1 MGSAQPIAVDPG
13 NGKCTRTLGTNLYF
27 VGDCDAN
34 GDLELRPR
42 IGNQVLGI
50 ATVIVPT
57 GGGTTNLV
65 STSAGLATGDV
76 AIMEGYSAPGD
87 GGGGQFWFEVGPM
100 NRKIMAA
107 VSSQVSVASTQP
119 NSAGDL
125 RVRVHC
131 SSAHQLVEGQA
142 VTVSGALDGGANGNF
157 IITLAG
163 LGAQATTDFILLGVL
178 ARGTFG
184 AGGMVG
190 TTVLTIPG
198 HPYETGHRLVIRR
211 MGRPD
216 VDGPHRDDELA
227 RRLRQRDQADN
238 SATRG
243 AGLSLPLHHIRHD
256 RIARTYLEYHDRQY
270 DAWCRDRRVD
280 LPRQIANIRRGHPR
294 RSRKRSSEW
303 DDD

>member
-1 MGSAQPIAVDPG
+1 MGATTYSASTNVNKGDVVCLVSGGTPPTVQTANSTLLGANPVVGVAASNSGGGTVSVYDSGSVPASITGLGMASAQPIAVDPG

-76 AIMEGYSAPGD
+76 AIVEGYSAPGD

-107 VSSQVSVASTQP
+107 ISSQVSVASTQP

-142 VTVSGALDGGANGNF
+142 VTISGALDGGANGNF

-163 LGAQATTDFILLGVL
+163 LGAQATTASFCSGCSL
-178 ARGTFG
+178 AARSVR
-184 AGGMVG
+184 AAWS
-190 TTVLTIPG
+190 
-198 HPYETGHRLVIRR
+198 
-211 MGRPD
+211 
-216 VDGPHRDDELA
+216 A
-227 RRLRQRDQADN
+227 RRFSRFLGIR
-238 SATRG
+238 TRPVS
-243 AGLSLPLHHIRHD
+243 GL
-256 RIARTYLEYHDRQY
+256 
-270 DAWCRDRRVD
+270 
-280 LPRQIANIRRGHPR
+280 
-294 RSRKRSSEW
+294 
-303 DDD
+303 